1 MKKIFIS
8 LAVFAMSIA
17 AILAVNFNSS
27 LDKQFDANVDAL
39 AAIENPI
46 STCDTYCYDR
56 ATWVCILTT
65 NHGYDINCI
74 DMYLRPQYQ
83 K

>member
-1 MKKIFIS
+1 MKKFFIS
-8 LAVFAMSIA
+8 LAVLAVSAA
-17 AILAVNFNSS
+17 AIVAVNFNSS

-56 ATWVCILTT
+56 SSWVCVLKT
-65 NHGYDINCI
+65 NYGFDINCI

-83 K
+83 

>member
-8 LAVFAMSIA
+8 LTVFAMSIA

-46 STCDTYCYDR
+46 PTCDTYCYDR